1 MCKPQHVDG
10 ESIVLEAKP
19 HDSRT
24 SKKQLYKKR
33 PLTHVARIYE
43 VKYVARIYE
52 VCMWPGYK
60 SLYVARIYEVKYV
73 ARIYEVCM
81 WPGYKR

>member
-1 MCKPQHVDG
+1 M
-10 ESIVLEAKP
+10 
-19 HDSRT
+19 
-24 SKKQLYKKR
+24 
-33 PLTHVARIYE
+33 